1 MTEAPEAPGVAVA
14 RAAAAGIHVLP
25 VPTPFLVGPVNCL
38 LIEDDPLTLID
49 TGPNSGTALDAL
61 ARALADHGRRIEDL
75 ELIVLTH
82 QHVDH
87 LGLIDILV
95 SRSGAEVAA
104 LDRLAGWMEA
114 FPDSIEDDDAFAQA
128 LMRRHGIPE
137 DVVTVLSQ
145 VSGAFRPYG
154 SRGVATRRLRDGD
167 RLELR
172 DRTLHVQY
180 RPGHSPTD
188 TLFWDAERRLLIGGD
203 HLLAH
208 ISSNAM
214 IARVPDPAPAAGSPA
229 PAAPA
234 PEASPGSESPDGRPK
249 SLLTY
254 IESLQRTRALGATIV
269 LGGHGDPVTDPVAV
283 IDGRMKLHRRR
294 AERILALLAD
304 GPLSAHEIATA
315 IWANVAV
322 TQAYLTLSEV
332 LGHLDLLIEEGS
344 VSEIEDGERSRFARV
359 S

>member
-1 MTEAPEAPGVAVA
+1 MSDGPLA
-14 RAAAAGIHVLP
+14 RAAAAGIHVLS

-38 LIEDDPLTLID
+38 LIEDEPLTLID

-61 ARALADHGRRIEDL
+61 VRALAAHGRRIEDL

-87 LGLIDILV
+87 LGLLEILV

-104 LDRLAGWMEA
+104 LDLLAGWVEA
-114 FPDSIEDDDAFAQA
+114 FPDSIEADDAFAQA
-128 LMRRHGIPE
+128 LMRRHGIPD
-137 DVVTVLSQ
+137 DVVTVLGQ

-154 SRGVATRRLRDGD
+154 SRGAVTRTLRDGD

-172 DRTLHVQY
+172 DRTLHVQH

-188 TLFWDAERRLLIGGD
+188 TLFWDADRQLLIGGD

-214 IARVPDPAPAAGSPA
+214 IARIPDGDATGSPA
-229 PAAPA
+229 RAAPDTA
-234 PEASPGSESPDGRPK
+234 AGPPRPR

-254 IESLQRTRALGATIV
+254 MASLRQTRELGAEVV
-269 LGGHGDPVTDPVAV
+269 LGGHGEPVTDPVTL
-283 IDGRMKLHRRR
+283 IDARMKLHARR
-294 AERILALLAD
+294 AQRILALLAG
-304 GPLSAHEIATA
+304 GPLSAHEIGAA

-332 LGHLDLLIEEGS
+332 LGHLDLLIEDGS
-344 VSEIEDGERSRFARV
+344 VTEIADGDASRFARV
-359 S
+359 GPSRAVA